1 MIWKFINIH
10 ITEETV
16 EAVVKLINRYIADRK
31 LPDKDIDLLDEAC
44 TKLKINSFV
53 VPKEYQAV
61 EQEIS
66 GLDRDIEKSLIAE
79 DFEKVKILKAK
90 KQEKRKELDEKKK
103 LI

>member
-1 MIWKFINIH
+1 M
-10 ITEETV
+10 
-16 EAVVKLINRYIADRK
+16 
-31 LPDKDIDLLDEAC
+31 
-44 TKLKINSFV
+44 
-53 VPKEYQAV
+53 PKEYQAV

-66 GLDRDIEKSLIAE
+66 GLDSDIEKSLIAE

>member
-31 LPDKDIDLLDEAC
+31 LPDKAIDLLDEAC

-66 GLDRDIEKSLIAE
+66 GLDRDIEKSLIL
-79 DFEKVKILKAK
+79 KILKK
-90 KQEKRKELDEKKK
+90 
-103 LI
+103 